1 MNKYFLNDN
10 EEAIIVQAIQM
21 AKNNYSLIEDC
32 CADISIKKEMEKRIK
47 ILNHFLTR
55 TIS

>member
-32 CADISIKKEMEKRIK
+32 CADNSIKKEMEKRIK